1 VEEAYRRTVEREA
14 VYAAERGAGQ
24 VVKNHPNGGY

>member
-1 VEEAYRRTVEREA
+1 VEEAYRRTVEEA

-24 VVKNHPNGGY
+24 VVKNHPNGVY